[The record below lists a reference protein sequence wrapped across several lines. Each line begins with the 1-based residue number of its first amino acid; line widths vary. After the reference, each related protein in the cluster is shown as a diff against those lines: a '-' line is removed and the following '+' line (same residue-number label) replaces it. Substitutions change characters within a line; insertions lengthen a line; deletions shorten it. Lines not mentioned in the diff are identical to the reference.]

1 MVGTHCPHQQHI
13 PNFLVPSFLII
24 IASMMLIFCI
34 YGVNG
39 NGTRHD
45 IIDECGGKKRCKFE
59 EIAHS
64 ESKKLTEVLMC
75 IFGIIELFV
84 K

>member
-1 MVGTHCPHQQHI
+1 MEWTEMVLGMI
-13 PNFLVPSFLII
+13 LLMSV
-24 IASMMLIFCI
+24 
-34 YGVNG
+34 G
-39 NGTRHD
+39 
-45 IIDECGGKKRCKFE
+45 EKKRCKFE